1 MANSTASSHMSIT
14 HHSPE
19 DVPKPSTL
27 DEENSDGPPRS
38 GGAPMALSPTARH
51 WQLPAMIQHAPL
63 QYLSE
68 YAYALL

>member
-1 MANSTASSHMSIT
+1 MAASAAPSHISIT

-27 DEENSDGPPRS
+27 DEENGDGPPRS
-38 GGAPMALSPTARH
+38 GGAPMALSPAARR
-51 WQLPAMIQHAPL
+51 WQLPAMTQHAPP

-68 YAYALL
+68 YTHSLL